1 MAMDPYSDYQPPAKT
16 SAHDRPPRPL
26 TPEQNG
32 KNDDHPAEDGII
44 RIDEREELYRSYV
57 RTERDDRPVS
67 GPFGI
72 QPQMNDSVEPE
83 PIAKRGKFGKERSKK
98 RRKRNASEEGDEFLK
113 ELSKVRKNEN
123 FSRWKNK
130 ENFFLIRYFLRSKKN
145 EIIINYHWIS
155 SAKLS

>member
-1 MAMDPYSDYQPPAKT
+1 MAMDPYSDYQPPAK
-16 SAHDRPPRPL
+16 SDRITNPPRPL
-26 TPEQNG
+26 TPEHQHNHQNG
-32 KNDDHPAEDGII
+32 NDDQQGNHEDGII

-83 PIAKRGKFGKERSKK
+83 PIAKRGKFGKDRSKK

-113 ELSKVRKNEN
+113 ELSKVSSK
-123 FSRWKNK
+123 FSRWK
-130 ENFFLIRYFLRSKKN
+130 EIFFLIRYFPRSKSHFN
-145 EIIINYHWIS
+145 EITN
-155 SAKLS
+155 